1 MTAGWRANQKA
12 ASARDS
18 ARGPDLLRKR
28 HAAGH
33 AKVTNIELFFDLVFV
48 FAVTQL
54 SHSLLTD
61 LTLSGA
67 VHTLLLFLGVWWV
80 WIYTTW
86 VTNWLDPDKTPV
98 RLLLITLMLAG
109 LVLAASIP
117 EAFQAKGLSFA
128 AAHVFMQVGRSA
140 FMIWALGKENA
151 DNRRNFQR
159 ITCWL
164 GFAGLFWL
172 AGAFVEGQARLGI
185 WGFALAVE
193 YVGPSLG
200 YATPGLGRSRSREW
214 DVEGAHMAERCALF
228 IIIALGESVLVTGA
242 TFADH
247 AWTPGFVSA
256 FVFAFLGSVAT
267 WWIYFDTGA
276 ERGSAT
282 ISASA
287 DPGRTARLVYTYIH
301 LVIVGGIIVS
311 AVGDELVLAHP
322 DAPAEGAIAT
332 VILGGTAIY
341 LVGNILFK
349 WAICGRLPLSHLAG
363 ISALALLA
371 WPAPKLMTLV
381 LGGAT
386 TFVLVVVAV
395 WETISLRQRTPARSD
410 ISISIDRVAG
420 AGDRSRER

>member
-1 MTAGWRANQKA
+1 MTTGSRAKRKA
-12 ASARDS
+12 VSARES
-18 ARGPDLLRKR
+18 ASGSDLLRPR

-54 SHSLLTD
+54 SHSLLKD

-67 VHTLLLFLGVWWV
+67 VHTLVLFLAVWWV

-117 EAFQAKGLSFA
+117 EAFHAKGISFA

-140 FMIWALGKENA
+140 FMIWALRKANG

-164 GFAGLFWL
+164 GLAGLFWL
-172 AGAFVEGQARLGI
+172 AGALVEGQARLGI
-185 WGFALAVE
+185 WGFALALE
-193 YVGPSLG
+193 YAGPSLG
-200 YATPGLGRSRSREW
+200 FATPGLGRSRSRDW

-276 ERGSAT
+276 EQGSAK

-301 LVIVGGIIVS
+301 LLIVGGIIVS
-311 AVGDELVLAHP
+311 AVADDLVLAHP
-322 DAPAEGAIAT
+322 DAPAEGAAAAAI
-332 VILGGTAIY
+332 IGGTSIY
-341 LVGNILFK
+341 LMGNILFK

-363 ISALALLA
+363 LVSLAILV
-371 WPAPKLMTLV
+371 WPAPMLTTLA

-395 WETISLRQRTPARSD
+395 WETISLHPRERAKTAMSLD
-410 ISISIDRVAG
+410 IDRA
-420 AGDRSRER
+420 A